1 MTKSLLAQLVGLR
14 VHYKH
19 FASDC
24 PEYYSSKVKYL
35 LENSLDDELMDEMT
49 FSEEEYGDDNTVHVV
64 DLKPGGRHI
73 RVTDANKM
81 AYLDA
86 LAQYKLANRCACYCL
101 KNVIVVWFE
110 ISLREQ
116 FC

>member
-1 MTKSLLAQLVGLR
+1 M
-14 VHYKH
+14 HYKH